1 MADFLASLNLTRA
14 EPAAPSTARGHASVE
29 DLKTHLRDLIVS
41 NVTAT
46 RASHV
51 STDLQLRDTARFEL
65 NASETDAEA
74 IAGLTNLDP
83 ALGGLRSTP
92 VGGSTLDGSQAVRTV
107 DAIET
112 LRNQPHSNPVLQK
125 AVAKHIVAAVGD
137 ADSSTWNIR
146 EVSRQGQGWTFT
158 YHCRDSA
165 QQWTRQNAKGPEKP
179 VIGEW
184 YRKEPDP
191 VLSSKCFA
199 SRYSRKAANFHFRR
213 SSRI

>member
-14 EPAAPSTARGHASVE
+14 KPAAPSTARGYASIG
-29 DLKTHLRDLIVS
+29 DLKTQLRDLIAS

-51 STDLQLRDTARFEL
+51 STDLQLRDTARLEL
-65 NASETDAEA
+65 NTSETDAEA
-74 IAGLTNLDP
+74 LAGLSNLDP

-92 VGGSTLDGSQAVRTV
+92 VGGHATEGGQAVRTV

-125 AVAKHIVAAVGD
+125 AVAKHIVAAVSE

-146 EVSRQGQGWTFT
+146 EVSRQGQGWTFI
-158 YHCRDSA
+158 YHCRDSI

-184 YRKEPDP
+184 YHKEPDP
-191 VLSSKCFA
+191 VLSSRCLG
-199 SRYSRKAANFHFRR
+199 SRCL
-213 SSRI
+213 